1 MIKFLDIYNQDK
13 SLHKS
18 IISDIKKTF
27 RKTDFINGKAVN
39 EFEKKFAQFCNT
51 KYAIGCSNG
60 TDALTVAL
68 KSFNFPKNSEVII
81 PAMTYCSTAFSIINA
96 GLKPVLVDLK
106 DKTPTID
113 INLLKKKI
121 SKKTKAI
128 MPVHLYG
135 SVADIKKIKKLIKRK
150 NIYLIDDCSQAHGA
164 FEEYSKSLKQR
175 IGSGA
180 DISCF
185 SLYPGKNLGAYGDAG
200 VITTNNINYYKK
212 IKKIINLGSSKKF
225 EHDLIGVN
233 NRLDTIQAII
243 LNHKLKKLDFFNN
256 KRVKIAKY
264 YDLLINN
271 KKIQKLSYSKYCV
284 YHQYVILV
292 KDRKKLIK
300 EFNKNNIQY
309 GFHYPSALHQLKSL
323 KKYFINQK
331 HPNSEKIANEG
342 LSLPISPLL
351 KKEEI
356 KKICKVI
363 NSI

>member
-13 SLHKS
+13 LLHKS
-18 IISDIKKTF
+18 IISDIKKSF
-27 RKTDFINGKAVN
+27 KKTDFINGNAVSK
-39 EFEKKFAQFCNT
+39 FEKDFAKFCKA

-81 PAMTYCSTAFSIINA
+81 PAMTYCSTAFSVINA
-96 GLKPVLVDLK
+96 DLKPVLIDLK
-106 DKTPTID
+106 NNTPTID
-113 INLLKKKI
+113 INMLKEKI
-121 SKKTKAI
+121 SKKTKVI

-135 SVADIKKIKKLIKRK
+135 SVAEIKKIKKLIKGK

-164 FEEYSKSLKQR
+164 FEVQNKSSRKR
-175 IGSGA
+175 IGSIA

-200 VITTNNINYYKK
+200 IITTNNNNYYKK

-233 NRLDTIQAII
+233 NRLDTIQATI
-243 LNHKLKKLDFFNN
+243 LIHKLKKLDFYN
-256 KRVKIAKY
+256 KKRINIAKQ
-264 YDLLINN
+264 YDSFISN
-271 KKIQKLSYSKYCV
+271 KKIKKLSYSKYCV

-292 KDRKKLIK
+292 KNRKKLTK
-300 EFNKNNIQY
+300 ELDAKNIQY

-323 KKYFINQK
+323 KKFFLNEKY
-331 HPNSEKIANEG
+331 PNAQKIANEG
-342 LSLPISPLL
+342 LSLPINPLL
-351 KKEEI
+351 KKKEI

-363 NSI
+363 NSF